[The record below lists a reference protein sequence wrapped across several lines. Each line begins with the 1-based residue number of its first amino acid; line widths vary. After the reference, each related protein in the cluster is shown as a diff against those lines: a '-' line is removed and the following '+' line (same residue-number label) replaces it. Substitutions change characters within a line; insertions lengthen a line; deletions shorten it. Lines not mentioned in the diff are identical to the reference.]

1 MMTERL
7 RQIERLYHAAL
18 EQDESECDAFLES
31 ACGGDEALRRE
42 VESLLAYSKRSNNLF
57 ESPALEAV
65 ARALA
70 KDESQERNGESSSD
84 VEHYPEG
91 SAISHYEVIT
101 HLGTGGMGVVYK
113 AKDTRLGRIVALK
126 FLPEHFVHDSYALS
140 RFHREART
148 ASSLNHPNICT
159 IYEVAEHEGRP
170 FMVMEYMDGQTLK
183 DLISGSPLDTDR
195 LLQLAVEI
203 ADGLEA
209 AHAEGI
215 IHRDIKPTNILV
227 TQRGHAKIL
236 DFGIAKLQIR
246 PRVEAGLLSGPER
259 FAQQTSARSPLS
271 NAGDTDLSLTVSG
284 STVGTV
290 SYMSP
295 EQARG
300 EELDARTDL
309 FSFGLVLY
317 EMATG
322 QQAFS
327 GSTTAVVFH
336 SLMGQQPKPV
346 LELNP
351 ALPRAFE
358 RIVCKALEKDRAL
371 RYLSA
376 TEMLADLRALK
387 ESQRLDAGRK
397 KDHWRSW
404 GVAAGVVVLLV
415 VGVYFHSQQRS
426 VPRLTDKDTVL
437 LADFTNKT
445 GDAVWDETLKQWLRV
460 ELEQSPYLNIVSDE
474 NVNQLLRYAGRSTNE
489 RLTPELARDLCQRA
503 GSKAMLLGSISS
515 VGTHY
520 AIELR
525 AVNCQ
530 NEESLAQEQKEAN
543 SREEVL
549 SKLHDAGV
557 SMRNKLGES
566 LASIQKYDMSV
577 EQATT
582 PSLEALQAYSAAL
595 RTKRSRGD
603 DEALP
608 LLKRAVA
615 LDPDF
620 AMAHAVLGTVYSNLG
635 DAALAAE
642 HTRRAHAL
650 RDQVTERERFY
661 IDSSYYNMATGELQK
676 EIEVYEQ
683 WQQAYPRDR
692 ITYQKLAYCDGY
704 LGQYDKAMAGYR
716 EALKLEPND
725 VINYVDL
732 ASTYITLNRLDEAQA
747 VLDEVHARNL
757 EHEYVPQLFYLLAF
771 MRGDDKEMERLVSAA
786 ASSPG
791 NADILFSSQSDTE
804 AFHGRIRRS
813 REFLRRAVDSALQNG
828 AQGRAAEWEAHAA
841 LREAEFQNV
850 IQAKRQADAAL
861 RMTSAS
867 DVQALAALALARAGD
882 TARAH
887 AIAQDLSERSPNDIW
902 LESYWLPSIRA
913 AIEIE
918 RKNPARAIQ
927 ALEISRPYQ
936 LGGDPIT
943 LDTLY
948 PVYIRGEAYLMQK
961 NGSAAVAEFQ
971 KILDHRGRVANGALA
986 ALAHLQLG
994 RAFALSSDTANAR
1007 TAYQDFQ
1014 ALWQDADSDNLLWRE
1029 AKAEYSRV
1037 R

>member
-7 RQIERLYHAAL
+7 REIERLYHAAL
-18 EQDESECDAFLES
+18 EQDESECDAFLQT
-31 ACGGDEALRRE
+31 ACAGDEALRRE
-42 VESLLAYSKRSNNLF
+42 VESLLAYGKRSNNLF

-70 KDESQERNGESSSD
+70 KDESHERAGELGSD
-84 VEHYPEG
+84 VDRYPPG
-91 SAISHYEVIT
+91 SAISHYEVIS

-126 FLPEHFVHDSYALS
+126 FLPEHFTHDSYVLS

-159 IYEVAEHEGRP
+159 IHEVGEHESRP
-170 FMVMEYMDGQTLK
+170 FMVMEYLDGQTLK
-183 DLISGSPLDTDR
+183 DLIAGRPLETSK

-209 AHAEGI
+209 AHSEGI
-215 IHRDIKPTNILV
+215 IHRDIKPTNIFV
-227 TQRGHAKIL
+227 TQRGRAKIL
-236 DFGIAKLQIR
+236 DFGIAKLQLR
-246 PRVEAGLLSGPER
+246 TRVEAGLLSAR
-259 FAQQTSARSPLS
+259 DQQGIGKTLS
-271 NAGDTDLSLTVSG
+271 LNAGSSDPSLTVSG
-284 STVGTV
+284 ATVGTV

-300 EELDARTDL
+300 EEVDARTDL

-322 QQAFS
+322 QQAFG
-327 GSTTAVVFH
+327 GSTTAVVFQ
-336 SLMGQQPKPV
+336 SLVGEQPKPAV
-346 LELNP
+346 ELNP
-351 ALPRAFE
+351 ALPRTFE
-358 RIVCKALEKDRAL
+358 RIIRKALEKDRAL
-371 RYLSA
+371 RYQSA
-376 TEMLADLRALK
+376 SEMLADLKTLK
-387 ESQRLDAGRK
+387 ESQRVDASQKLR
-397 KDHWRSW
+397 WRSW
-404 GVAAGVVVLLV
+404 ALAAGMVAVLLL
-415 VGVYFHSQQRS
+415 GVNFYRQQRS
-426 VPRLTDKDTVL
+426 FPRLTDKDTVL

-445 GDAVWDETLKQWLRV
+445 GDPVWDETLKQWLRV

-474 NVNQLLRYAGRSTNE
+474 NVSRLLRYAGRSTNE
-489 RLTPELARDLCQRA
+489 RLTPELALDLCQRA
-503 GSKAMLLGSISS
+503 DSKAILLGSISS
-515 VGTHY
+515 VGSHY

-530 NEESLAQEQKEAN
+530 NEDSLAQEHKEAN

-549 SKLHDAGV
+549 TKLHDAGV

-566 LASIQKYDMSV
+566 LASIQKYDMPV

-615 LDPDF
+615 LDPNF
-620 AMAHAVLGTVYSNLG
+620 AMAHAVLATVYSNLG
-635 DAALAAE
+635 DAALAAD
-642 HTRRAHAL
+642 HAGKAHEL
-650 RDQVTERERFY
+650 REQVTERERFY
-661 IDSSYYNMATGELQK
+661 IDSSYYNMTTGELQK

-704 LGQYDKAMAGYR
+704 LGQYEKAMAGYR

-732 ASTYITLNRLDEAQA
+732 ASTYITLNRLDDAQA
-747 VLDEVHARNL
+747 VLEKMRTRKF

-771 MRGDDKEMERLVSAA
+771 MRGDDKEMETLVSAA
-786 ASSPG
+786 AGSPG
-791 NADILFSSQSDTE
+791 NADIIFSSQSDTE
-804 AFHGRIRRS
+804 AFHGRIHNS
-813 REFLRRAVDSALQNG
+813 RDFLRRAVDSALQNG
-828 AQGRAAEWEAHAA
+828 AKGRAAEWEAHAA
-841 LREAEFQNV
+841 LREAEFQNAS
-850 IQAKRQADAAL
+850 QAKQQVDAAL
-861 RMTSAS
+861 RITSAT
-867 DVQALAALALARAGD
+867 DVQALVALALARAGEVSR
-882 TARAH
+882 AR
-887 AIAQDLSERSPNDIW
+887 AIAQYLSQQFPNDIW
-902 LESYWLPSIRA
+902 LSSYWLPSIRA

-927 ALEISRPYQ
+927 ALEISKPYE

-948 PVYIRGEAYLMQK
+948 PVYLRGQAYLMQK
-961 NGSAAVAEFQ
+961 NGGDAVAEFQ
-971 KILDHRGRVANGALA
+971 KIIDHRGRVTNGALG
-986 ALAHLQLG
+986 ALAHLQMG
-994 RAFALSSDTANAR
+994 RAYALSSDAAKAQ
-1007 TAYQDFQ
+1007 TAYQEFL
-1014 ALWQDADSDNLLWRE
+1014 ALWKDADANSLLLRE
-1029 AKAEYSRV
+1029 AAAEYSRLH
-1037 R
+1037 

>member
-18 EQDESECDAFLES
+18 EQSESECAAFLQT
-31 ACGGDEALRRE
+31 ACAGDEALRRE
-42 VESLLAYSKRSNNLF
+42 VESLLAYGKRSNDFF
-57 ESPALEAV
+57 ESPALETV

-70 KDESQERNGESSSD
+70 KDENQEPAGEPRSD
-84 VEHYPEG
+84 VDRYSTG
-91 SAISHYEVIT
+91 SAISHYEVIS

-126 FLPEHFVHDSYALS
+126 FLPEHFTHDSYALS
-140 RFHREART
+140 RFDREART

-159 IYEVAEHEGRP
+159 IHEVGEHESRP

-183 DLISGSPLDTDR
+183 DLISGRPLETGR
-195 LLQLAVEI
+195 LLQLALEI

-209 AHAEGI
+209 AHTEGI
-215 IHRDIKPTNILV
+215 IHRDIKPTNIFV

-236 DFGIAKLQIR
+236 DFGIAKLHR
-246 PRVEAGLLSGPER
+246 TRVAADLVPATDGLSQQGLRKSPPLHTVDSDPNLTISG
-259 FAQQTSARSPLS
+259 A
-271 NAGDTDLSLTVSG
+271 
-284 STVGTV
+284 TVGTV

-309 FSFGLVLY
+309 FSFGVVLY

-327 GSTTAVVFH
+327 GSTTAVVLH
-336 SLMGQQPKPV
+336 SLLGDQPKPL

-358 RIVCKALEKDRAL
+358 RIVCKALEKDRAA
-371 RYLSA
+371 RYQSA
-376 TEMLADLRALK
+376 GEMMADLKALK
-387 ESQRLDAGRK
+387 ESQRADADRRTQR
-397 KDHWRSW
+397 WRSW
-404 GVAAGVVVLLV
+404 ALAAGMTAVLLL
-415 VGVYFHSQQRS
+415 GVYFYRQSPS
-426 VPRLTDKDTVL
+426 FPRLTDKDTVL

-445 GDAVWDETLKQWLRV
+445 GDPVWDETLKQWLRV

-520 AIELR
+520 AIGLR
-525 AVNCQ
+525 AVNCE
-530 NEESLAQEQKEAN
+530 NEDSLAQEQKEAN
-543 SREEVL
+543 SREQVL
-549 SKLHDAGV
+549 TKLHDAGV

-566 LASIQKYDMSV
+566 LASIQKYDMPV

-582 PSLEALQAYSAAL
+582 PSLDALQAYSAAL

-615 LDPDF
+615 LDPNF
-620 AMAHAVLGTVYSNLG
+620 AMAHAVLATVYSNLG
-635 DAALAAE
+635 DDALAAD
-642 HTRRAHAL
+642 HARQAHQL
-650 RDQVTERERFY
+650 REQVTERERFY
-661 IDSSYYNMATGELQK
+661 IDSSYYNMATGELEK

-692 ITYQKLAYCDGY
+692 ITYQKLAYCAGY
-704 LGQYDKAMAGYR
+704 LGQYEKAMNGYR
-716 EALKLEPND
+716 EGLKLEPND

-747 VLDEVHARNL
+747 VLQEVRTRKL

-771 MRGDDKEMERLVSAA
+771 MRDDAREMESLVSAA
-786 ASSPG
+786 TASPA

-804 AFHGRIRRS
+804 AYHGRMHRS
-813 REFLRRAVDSALQNG
+813 RDFVRRAVDSALQN
-828 AQGRAAEWEAHAA
+828 AAKGRAAEWQAHAA
-841 LREAEFQNV
+841 LREAEFGNV
-850 IQAKRQADAAL
+850 IQARKQATAAL
-861 RMTSAS
+861 AMTSGT

-882 TARAH
+882 VARAR
-887 AIAQDLSERSPNDIW
+887 AITQQLSLRFPNDIW
-902 LESYWLPSIRA
+902 LDSYWLPSIRA

-918 RKNPARAIQ
+918 RKNSALAIQ
-927 ALEISRPYQ
+927 ALEISRPYE

-948 PVYIRGEAYLMQK
+948 PAYLRGQAYLMQRK
-961 NGSAAVAEFQ
+961 GSAAVVEFQ
-971 KILDHRGRVANGALA
+971 KILDNRGRVTNGALG

-994 RAFALSSDTANAR
+994 RAYSLSSDSAKAR
-1007 TAYQDFQ
+1007 VSYQDFLR
-1014 ALWQDADSDNLLWRE
+1014 LWKDGDPNNLLLRE
-1029 AKAEYSRV
+1029 AAAESSRL

>member
-1 MMTERL
+1 MTERL
-7 RQIERLYHAAL
+7 RQIESLYHAAL
-18 EQDESECDAFLES
+18 EQSESECAAFLDV
-31 ACGGDEALRRE
+31 ACAGDEALRHE
-42 VESLLAYSKRSNNLF
+42 VESLLAYGKRSNNFF
-57 ESPALEAV
+57 ESPALETV

-70 KDESQERNGESSSD
+70 KDESQEQAGELGSD
-84 VEHYPEG
+84 VNRYPAG
-91 SAISHYEVIT
+91 NAISHYEVIS

-126 FLPEHFVHDSYALS
+126 FLPEHFTHDSYALS
-140 RFHREART
+140 RFDREART

-159 IYEVAEHEGRP
+159 IHEVGEHENRP

-183 DLISGSPLDTDR
+183 DLISGRPLETGR

-209 AHAEGI
+209 AHTEGI
-215 IHRDIKPTNILV
+215 IHRDIKPTNIFV

-236 DFGIAKLQIR
+236 DFGIAKLHR
-246 PRVEAGLLSGPER
+246 TPVEVGLVSAPEGLTQQGLGKSLPLNVGSSDPGLTISG
-259 FAQQTSARSPLS
+259 A
-271 NAGDTDLSLTVSG
+271 
-284 STVGTV
+284 TVGTV

-336 SLMGQQPKPV
+336 SLLGEQPKSP

-351 ALPRAFE
+351 ALPRTFE
-358 RIVCKALEKDRAL
+358 RIICKALEKDRAA
-371 RYLSA
+371 RYQSA
-376 TEMLADLRALK
+376 TEMLADLKTLK
-387 ESQRLDAGRK
+387 ESQRVDAGRK
-397 KDHWRSW
+397 VRWRSRAL
-404 GVAAGVVVLLV
+404 AAGMMVVLLL
-415 VGVYFHSQQRS
+415 GVYFYRQQRS
-426 VPRLTDKDTVL
+426 FPRLTDKDTVL

-445 GDAVWDETLKQWLRV
+445 GDPVWDETLKQWLRV

-489 RLTPELARDLCQRA
+489 RLTPDLARDLCQRA
-503 GSKAMLLGSISS
+503 GSKAILLGSISS

-520 AIELR
+520 AIGLR

-530 NEESLAQEQKEAN
+530 NQDSLAQEQKEAN

-549 SKLHDAGV
+549 TKLHDAGV

-566 LASIQKYDMSV
+566 LASIRKYDMPV

-615 LDPDF
+615 LDPNF
-620 AMAHAVLGTVYSNLG
+620 AMAHAVLATVYSNLG

-642 HTRRAHAL
+642 HARKAHEL
-650 RDQVTERERFY
+650 REQVTERERFY
-661 IDSSYYNMATGELQK
+661 IDSSYYNMATGELEK

-704 LGQYDKAMAGYR
+704 LGQYEKAMSGYR

-732 ASTYITLNRLDEAQA
+732 ASTYITLNRLGEAQA
-747 VLDEVHARNL
+747 VLDEVRTQKL

-771 MRGDDKEMERLVSAA
+771 MRDDAKEMEKLVSSAT
-786 ASSPG
+786 SSPG

-804 AFHGRIRRS
+804 AFHGRMHHS
-813 REFLRRAVDSALQNG
+813 RDFVRRAVDSALQNG
-828 AQGRAAEWEAHAA
+828 AKGRAAEWQAHAA
-841 LREAEFQNV
+841 LREAEFGNV
-850 IQAKRQADAAL
+850 IQAQRQAVVAL
-861 RMTSAS
+861 RMTSGT

-882 TARAH
+882 ATRART
-887 AIAQDLSERSPNDIW
+887 IAQDLTQRFPNDIW
-902 LESYWLPSIRA
+902 LDSYWLPSIRA

-927 ALEISRPYQ
+927 ALEISRPYE

-948 PVYIRGEAYLMQK
+948 PVYLRGKAYLMQK
-961 NGSAAVAEFQ
+961 NGGAAVAEFQ
-971 KILDHRGRVANGALA
+971 KIIDHRGRVANGALG

-994 RAFALSSDTANAR
+994 RAYALSSDTAKAQ
-1007 TAYQDFQ
+1007 TAYQEFL
-1014 ALWQDADSDNLLWRE
+1014 ALWKDADSNSLLLRE
-1029 AKAEYSRV
+1029 AAAEYSRLH
-1037 R
+1037 